1 MKTLL
6 PVVILALVS
15 TVTASLTFSQDAG
28 GSVIQWDPLEG
39 NYESLVLRCSETAY
53 DAEDPDWG
61 TALATVYP
69 DSTGEFPTSVQIPP
83 AFIVDPDKCIACAIC
98 ISQCPTDAIT
108 ADTDGKAVIDPALC
122 IACGICANVCP
133 VDAIFVPSTGLYYG
147 LFGVSA
153 EITEELIQES
163 IQ

>member
-1 MKTLL
+1 MKTLI
-6 PVVILALVS
+6 PAVILVLVS

-39 NYESLVLRCSETAY
+39 SYDSLVLRCSETAY

-61 TALATVYP
+61 VVLATVYP
-69 DSTGEFPTSVQIPP
+69 DSTGEFSTSVQIPA
-83 AFIVDPDKCIACAIC
+83 AFVVDPDKCIADGIC
-98 ISQCPTDAIT
+98 INVCPTSAISE
-108 ADTDGKAVIDPALC
+108 DIDGKAVIDPELC

-133 VDAIFVPSTGLYYG
+133 VDAIFVPSAGLYYG
-147 LFGVSA
+147 LFGVNE

-163 IQ
+163 VQ